1 LPGFI
6 IGNQMRANRTLRAF
20 ASILAALGALTAA
33 AQHPE
38 VPAIVALTLDTSGS
52 IKPEVLAKVKDL
64 AVGVLQNLPPGSEV
78 ALFTFDDQSRL
89 ILDHTADAEAVRA
102 ALEGVQRAGRYT
114 ALYDALYDASRFL
127 KQAPPARKAIIL
139 VTDGKDENSAL
150 KIDDGLKVAVDNKI
164 PVFAVGI
171 GQIEEGVLR
180 RIAKLTSGEFSTM
193 ADAAP
198 EALAARVRD
207 LPIVAPEPPAGAAPA
222 VAAAPVAA
230 PEPVGGVPTWAYVV
244 AGVVL
249 VWALALLRAGR
260 RATPPPA
267 PPAITEKPAEEAQ
280 EGKGE
285 KAPAESADSTV
296 VMRNPTV
303 GFVEK
308 TVMIK
313 FEPALLVTKG
323 ERVGQVFPLSKES
336 AVSIGRAPTND
347 VAIKDV
353 AMSGEHCRVRP
364 EGGVWVVHD
373 LESTNGTFVNE
384 KRVTRHAL
392 VEGDVIRVG
401 ETLLKYSSR
410 GGI

>member
-1 LPGFI
+1 
-6 IGNQMRANRTLRAF
+6 MRANRSLRAF
-20 ASILAALGALTAA
+20 TLILATAGAITAT

-52 IKPEVLAKVKDL
+52 IRPELLAQTRDL
-64 AVGVLQNLPPGSEV
+64 ALGVLQSLPPGSEV

-89 ILDHTADAEAVRA
+89 ILEHTSDADAVRT
-102 ALEGVQRAGRYT
+102 ALAGVQRAGRYT
-114 ALYDALYDASRFL
+114 ALYDALYDASRYL
-127 KQAPPARKAIIL
+127 KQSPPARKAIIL

-150 KIDDGLKVAVDNKI
+150 TADDGLRVAVDNKI

-171 GQIEEGVLR
+171 GRVEEGVLR
-180 RIAKLTSGEFSTM
+180 RIAKLTSGDFKMM
-193 ADAAP
+193 AEVAP
-198 EALAARVRD
+198 DALAARVRE
-207 LPIVAPEPPAGAAPA
+207 LPIVAPEPPAGVA
-222 VAAAPVAA
+222 VAAAPVVPLPA
-230 PEPVGGVPTWAYVV
+230 EPAGIPTWAYVV
-244 AGVVL
+244 TAAVL
-249 VWALALLRAGR
+249 VFALALLRAGR
-260 RATPPPA
+260 QAPPPPA
-267 PPAITEKPAEEAQ
+267 PPVVAEKRAEEPH
-280 EGKGE
+280 EGKAA

-313 FEPALLVTKG
+313 LEPALLVTNG

-347 VAIKDV
+347 VALKDV

-373 LESTNGTFVNE
+373 LESTNGTFVND
-384 KRVTRHAL
+384 KRITRHAL

-401 ETLLKYSSR
+401 ETLLKFSAR

>member
-1 LPGFI
+1 
-6 IGNQMRANRTLRAF
+6 MRANRSLR
-20 ASILAALGALTAA
+20 SLILILATAGALAA
-33 AQHPE
+33 GAQHPE

-52 IKPEVLAKVKDL
+52 IRPELLAQTRDL
-64 AVGVLQNLPPGSEV
+64 ALGVLRNLPPGSEV

-89 ILDHTADAEAVRA
+89 ILEHTADGEEVRK

-114 ALYDALYDASRFL
+114 ALYDALYDASRYL
-127 KQAPPARKAIIL
+127 KQSPPARKAIIL

-150 KIDDGLKVAVDNKI
+150 TADDGLRVAVDNKI
-164 PVFAVGI
+164 PVFAVGV
-171 GQIEEGVLR
+171 GRVEEGVLR
-180 RIAKLTSGEFSTM
+180 RIAKLTSGDFKLM
-193 ADAAP
+193 ADVAP
-198 EALAARVRD
+198 DALAGRVRD
-207 LPIVAPEPPAGAAPA
+207 LPIVAPEPPAGTAP
-222 VAAAPVAA
+222 VAAAPVAPPPA
-230 PEPVGGVPTWAYVV
+230 ESAGGIPTWAYVV
-244 AGVVL
+244 GGAVL
-249 VWALALLRAGR
+249 VWALALLRAARVGR
-260 RATPPPA
+260 PVPA
-267 PPAITEKPAEEAQ
+267 PAPAPAAAGKTAEAA
-280 EGKGE
+280 EGKKEE
-285 KAPAESADSTV
+285 KAPGESADSTV

-313 FEPALLVTKG
+313 FEPALMVTKG
-323 ERVGQVFPLSKES
+323 ESIGKVFPLSKDS

-347 VAIKDV
+347 VAIRDV

-384 KRVTRHAL
+384 KRITRHAL

-401 ETLLKYSSR
+401 ETVLRYSTK